1 MMESIQQVKYG
12 NDMEMYV
19 HYPDFI
25 WVCIASFLFG
35 GICWYIGTVASLSN
49 WFDGRPLIV
58 SYLFNVLI
66 ASLALFYIRSVI
78 KLLDKKK
85 SWLLHLGDRLG
96 TQFFFC
102 VLLPTVLIFGVLRP
116 VAAPKSE
123 WIWLPLLVIFVCILL
138 FNMIYTTFF
147 YWSVYRKRERYLI
160 RLERALQQH
169 NNIIGREGGQV
180 DLQSFDSSDYMEPSL
195 ADETGKETDSV
206 EEIDLTLLKSINPA
220 LKEFVI
226 NNRYL
231 TKKIMYNELGIFLF
245 EKTNNTPI
253 VKLYLKEDMADSKGC
268 EQRSLNEI
276 VRDTHGFV
284 QKIDRHHAI
293 PLAMIK
299 ACYQL
304 KGGRLRIL
312 LHRPFG
318 AIESFKV
325 APTIARR
332 IKDWVMLQVPI
343 EKENTNNNNLE

>member
-1 MMESIQQVKYG
+1 MMKSIQQVKYG
-12 NDMEMYV
+12 KDTEMYV

-35 GICWYIGTVASLSN
+35 GICWYIGAVTALSG
-49 WFDGRPLIV
+49 WFDSRPLIV
-58 SYLFNVLI
+58 SYLFNVII
-66 ASLALFYIRSVI
+66 AALTLFYIRWGI

-85 SWLLHLGDRLG
+85 SWLLHMGDRLG

-102 VLLPTVLIFGVLRP
+102 VLLPTVALFGILKP

-147 YWSVYRKRERYLI
+147 YWSVYRKREWYLI
-160 RLERALQQH
+160 RLERTLQQH
-169 NNIIGREGGQV
+169 NSILVGEDGPI
-180 DLQSFDSSDYMEPSL
+180 DFQSFDPSNNMEPAL

-206 EEIDLTLLKSINPA
+206 EEIDLALLKSINPA

-231 TKKIMYNELGIFLF
+231 TKKIMYSELGIFLF

-253 VKLYLKEDMADSKGC
+253 VKLYLKEDMVDSKGC
-268 EQRSLNEI
+268 EQRSLSEI

-299 ACYQL
+299 TCYQL
-304 KGGRLRIL
+304 KGGRLRII
-312 LHRPFG
+312 LHVPFG
-318 AIESFKV
+318 AIESFEV

-343 EKENTNNNNLE
+343 EKENTNNNNL